1 MTLNNKTL
9 QLLSEKI
16 LLRKK
21 LKKKKKIRDRVFIG
35 KNKMCGYVG
44 QISRPEVKEKL
55 KGYSVNEYSY
65 YSILKNQSGQLQSSE
80 TNDQDALALDLS
92 LCEKYINYHNYQI
105 NALKSFHEPNGD
117 FTIYSTIE
125 LDDDVSFVTIC
136 GTI

>member
-1 MTLNNKTL
+1 
-9 QLLSEKI
+9 
-16 LLRKK
+16 
-21 LKKKKKIRDRVFIG
+21 
-35 KNKMCGYVG
+35 MCGYVG
-44 QISRPEVKEKL
+44 QISRTEVQEKL
-55 KGYSVNEYSY
+55 KDYSINQYSY

-80 TNDQDALALDLS
+80 TNDQGALALDLS

-136 GTI
+136 GTL